1 MAIAAASRRFPPVQ
15 VRTKSFDVIALR
27 ASAIA
32 LLHPTERSNYQQMQ

>member
-1 MAIAAASRRFPPVQ
+1 MATAAASRRFPPIH
-15 VRTKSFDVIALR
+15 VRTKSFDAVALR